1 MMIFSVL
8 TEDRNFIEKD
18 GGIYAYD
25 KTGKEYEITPSMVNR
40 YWDKYGGR
48 WKPVAWG
55 LGGIAGGA
63 ALSIPAAMG
72 TYMTMRDGFDASPR
86 ASRIGMGAVQGALI
100 GGGAGLGLSHGMK
113 NVYNDI
119 VKKRLAG
126 EFK

>member
-1 MMIFSVL
+1 MMVFSVL
-8 TEDRNFIEKD
+8 TEGRNFIEKD

-25 KTGKEYEITPSMVNR
+25 KNGKEYEITPSMVNR
-40 YWDKYGGR
+40 YWNKYGGR

-72 TYMTMRDGFDASPR
+72 TYTTMRGGFDASPST
-86 ASRIGMGAVQGALI
+86 SRLGMAAVQGGLI
-100 GGGAGLGLSHGMK
+100 GGGAGLGLSHGMN